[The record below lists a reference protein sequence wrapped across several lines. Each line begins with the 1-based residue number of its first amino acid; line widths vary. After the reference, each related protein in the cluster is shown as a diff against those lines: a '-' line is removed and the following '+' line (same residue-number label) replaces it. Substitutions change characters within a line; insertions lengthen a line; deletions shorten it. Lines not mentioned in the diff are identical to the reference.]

1 MVRHKVNRQTR
12 ISSILMNA
20 RTSIYATIFE
30 QDLIRRSSHHIC
42 AIISAGGESMEI
54 TTKEYTL
61 LFNAVTAAIE
71 KLEELKTALIIVQQD
86 AEEIVI
92 SKGSTPEKDLQPF

>member
-1 MVRHKVNRQTR
+1 
-12 ISSILMNA
+12 
-20 RTSIYATIFE
+20 
-30 QDLIRRSSHHIC
+30 
-42 AIISAGGESMEI
+42 MEI

-61 LFNAVTAAIE
+61 LFNAVTDAIE
-71 KLEELKTALIIVQQD
+71 KLEELKTALILVQQD